1 LHPQQIEL
9 TIGRVPFGAPES
21 VGVST
26 APVGVIEFADFQCP
40 FCADFARSVFPQIRA
55 KYIDRGLV
63 RFDFRNF
70 PLPIHPLARSAAL
83 AGECLTKFRN
93 FSAAQDFLFGA
104 APGATAKGLAPAAE
118 ALGLAPSTLE
128 SCSRNPTF
136 VASD

>member
-1 LHPQQIEL
+1 M
-9 TIGRVPFGAPES
+9 
-21 VGVST
+21 
-26 APVGVIEFADFQCP
+26 
-40 FCADFARSVFPQIRA
+40 
-55 KYIDRGLV
+55 

-136 VASD
+136 VAQIDHDGELARSLGVDATPFFVVGRVDGAGLQVTAAVSGTGEFGDFEKLIEAASRNGR